1 MSASQSD
8 LSNPR
13 YGYDFVVATTQ
24 ASINATMKQFLA
36 NLSQPVATI
45 CYVADNQGTP
55 VPIPYADLVQRAHG
69 SDPFTVAAGADPTTN
84 PDLKNLIEARFM
96 MGFRAQLGLPQGLA
110 PSQIP
115 DLVQLGAD
123 TAAVTFNLLCSQ
135 FLVVDLEPG
144 SGYAPPA
151 WLSMSQPGGAPWI
164 FTSKVD
170 LRLSTTDSSAYST
183 LPPAVQQQIRN
194 LGANAFS
201 VQQLL
206 FDLDN
211 AGLQSIPTIQGI
223 TPGTKLYTVM
233 QQSFLGAYFAQLQS
247 QGQPILGVAITQP
260 SAPASTLTLT
270 NLNLEVSPFV
280 DGSGHSIAHPDQA
293 QQDLAALSYLCAADG
308 HPLPAPVP
316 FAWNWIDLSEEAD
329 YDGVIAINRRSIANY
344 FRVQLEPYAR
354 NNSYLAAVRVW
365 LSGFLDTTVNYQ
377 WSLAPGQTPT
387 ITMPDEG
394 TVVLTMHYD
403 SASNDDAG
411 LNGDM
416 GAMELKPAYDLTVTF
431 SGNTITVVQ
440 HLVIYLYVRSL
451 ATGEGGNIVDR
462 TITDTYTL
470 AVTESGSLT
479 AVFNSSV
486 EDHSQDPSTNGFL
499 DFFTDLNSIIDDV
512 KTWVRAF
519 VPARLQDIPVAVI
532 QDYVFPGGKT
542 FAFKSVGFSNTA
554 DLVSHITYTDP
565 T

>member
-1 MSASQSD
+1 MSALQSD
-8 LSNPR
+8 LSNSR

-36 NLSQPVATI
+36 NLSQPVTTI
-45 CYVADNQGTP
+45 CYVADNQGNP
-55 VPIPYADLVQRAHG
+55 VPTAYTDLVRRAHG
-69 SDPFTVAAGADPTTN
+69 SDPFAVPAGSDPATN
-84 PDLKNLIEARFM
+84 PDLKNLVEARFM
-96 MGFRAQLGLPQGLA
+96 MGFRAQLGLPPGVA

-123 TAAVTFNLLCSQ
+123 TSAVTFNLLCSQ

-144 SGYAPPA
+144 SGYAPA
-151 WLSMSQPGGAPWI
+151 SWLSISQPSGSPWI
-164 FTSKVD
+164 FTSTVD
-170 LRLSTTDSSAYST
+170 LRLSTTDASAYDK
-183 LPPAVQQQIRN
+183 LPLAVQEQIRN

-211 AGLQSIPTIQGI
+211 AGLQSIPTIHGI

-233 QQSFLGAYFAQLQS
+233 QQSFLGAYFTQLQS
-247 QGQPILGVAITQP
+247 QGQPVLGVTITQP

-280 DGSGHSIAHPDQA
+280 DGDGQPIAHPTPVQR
-293 QQDLAALSYLCAADG
+293 DLATLSYLCAADG

-316 FAWNWIDLSEEAD
+316 FSWNWIDPSEEAD
-329 YDGVIAINRRSIANY
+329 YDGVIAINRTAMANY

-354 NNSYLAAVRVW
+354 NNSYLASVRVW
-365 LSGFLDTTVNYQ
+365 LSGVFDTTVNYH
-377 WSLAPGQTPT
+377 WNLVAGQAPT
-387 ITMPDEG
+387 ITMPSTG
-394 TVVLTMHYD
+394 NVVLTAHYD
-403 SASNDDAG
+403 SASQDDAG

-416 GAMELKPAYDLTVTF
+416 GEMELKPSYDLTVTF
-431 SGNTITVVQ
+431 AGNTITVVQ
-440 HLVIYLYVRSL
+440 HLVVYLYVRSL
-451 ATGEGGNIVDR
+451 ATGEGGNIVDL

-470 AVTESGSLT
+470 AITESGGLT
-479 AVFNSSV
+479 AAFHSNL

-499 DFFTDLNSIIDDV
+499 DFWTGLNSVINDI
-512 KTWVRAF
+512 KNWVRSF
-519 VPARLQDIPVAVI
+519 VPAQLQDIPVAVL
-532 QDYVFPGGKT
+532 QNYVFPGGKT
-542 FAFKSVGFSNTA
+542 FAFKSVTFSNTA
-554 DLVSHITYTDP
+554 DLVSHITYADP